1 MLNFLQIFW
10 QRNAVGINV
19 MELLWTPAVGVT
31 ARRMW
36 QREKCDIAGLLL
48 HFDASKTQ
56 TRCEIVASTSL
67 ATDFFFFFF
76 INENITDT
84 SFNWFHCIV
93 FSES

>member
-10 QRNAVGINV
+10 QQNAVGINV

-31 ARRMW
+31 ARQMW

-67 ATDFFFFFF
+67 ATDFFYFFLLMKTLQTPILTGSTALFF
-76 INENITDT
+76 
-84 SFNWFHCIV
+84 
-93 FSES
+93 